1 MSGVEGVIQLCVYSK
16 FPQGDD
22 LKNVIDGFENKWGF
36 PSCAGAI
43 DGTHVPIVA
52 PQENHT
58 DYFNRKGWYS
68 IVLQAVVDDNYCF
81 RDVYIGWPGSV
92 HDARILRNS

>member
-1 MSGVEGVIQLCVYSK
+1 M
-16 FPQGDD
+16 
-22 LKNVIDGFENKWGF
+22 NVIDGFERKWDF
-36 PSCAGAI
+36 PGVI

-58 DYFNRKGWYS
+58 DYFNCKWWYF
-68 IVLQAVVDDNYCF
+68 IVMQAVIHNNCF

-92 HDARILRNS
+92 HDATIILRDSELFKQATTGTLFPN

>member
-1 MSGVEGVIQLCVYSK
+1 MSGVKGCVSSNSK
-16 FPQGDD
+16 ETTACVHQVSSRH
-22 LKNVIDGFENKWGF
+22 LKNVIDGFERKWDF

-68 IVLQAVVDDNYCF
+68 IVMQAVIDDNYCF
-81 RDVYIGWPGSV
+81 
-92 HDARILRNS
+92 